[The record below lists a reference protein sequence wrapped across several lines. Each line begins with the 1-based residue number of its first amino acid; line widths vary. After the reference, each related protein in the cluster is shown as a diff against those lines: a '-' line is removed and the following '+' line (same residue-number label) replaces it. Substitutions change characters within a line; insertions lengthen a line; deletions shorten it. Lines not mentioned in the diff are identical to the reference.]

1 MTNEDYIRNIMTTE
15 ELAKSLVYYDVF
27 YCYEDEDT
35 FYRAADGTMYYVKD
49 DAIERNI
56 KWLGEQVDEELLKEV
71 KEING
76 GFIMPFQTQ
85 NYY

>member
-15 ELAKSLVYYDVF
+15 ELAKTFVYHEIF
-27 YCYEDEDT
+27 YCYEDEDIIC
-35 FYRAADGTMYYVKD
+35 RATDGTMCYVED

-56 KWLGEQVDEELLKEV
+56 EWLSDQVDEELLKEV

-76 GFIMPFQTQ
+76 GFILPFPK
-85 NYY
+85 

>member
-15 ELAKSLVYYDVF
+15 ELAKSLVYTEIF
-27 YCYEDEDT
+27 YCYEDEDIIC
-35 FYRAADGTMYYVKD
+35 RAADGTMCYVED

-56 KWLGEQVDEELLKEV
+56 EWLGEQVDEELLKEV

-76 GFIMPFQTQ
+76 GFILPFPK
-85 NYY
+85 